1 MPCRE
6 NTSAREASEAWVTG
20 LSAVSLMLMSQ
31 WCTSDGCLFYFLSW
45 RTVDW
50 HVILVS
56 GAQHS
61 DAIVLQIILHLKL
74 S

>member
-1 MPCRE
+1 MPYRE
-6 NTSAREASEAWVTG
+6 TMSVREASEAWVTG

-31 WCTSDGCLFYFLSW
+31 WYISDVCLFYFLSW

-50 HVILVS
+50 HVMLVS
-56 GAQHS
+56 DVQHS